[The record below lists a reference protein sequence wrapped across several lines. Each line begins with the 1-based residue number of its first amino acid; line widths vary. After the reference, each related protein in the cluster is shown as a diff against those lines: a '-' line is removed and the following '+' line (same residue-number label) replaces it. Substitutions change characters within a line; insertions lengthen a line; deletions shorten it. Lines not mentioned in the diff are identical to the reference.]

1 MHPIAARHWLY
12 LGFGA
17 HDDLPAP
24 GGVGGAYA
32 LAPHNRGAGGE
43 VGARDMLHQL
53 IYAGVGMIYQVDNR
67 VADFGR
73 VVRRDVGS
81 HTHRDAGGAVYHQIG
96 QARGQH
102 YGFAQCAVE
111 VVYEIDG
118 VLVDVDQHL
127 FGDRSQ
133 PRLGV
138 AHRGGRVVVNAAE
151 IALPV
156 HKRQPHREVLRQ
168 PHHRLI
174 HRVVVVRMI
183 LAQNLAH
190 QPRALLVR
198 LRGAH
203 PQLVHRVQDAPLNRL

>member
-1 MHPIAARHWLY
+1 MHAVAARHRLY
-12 LGFGA
+12 LRFGA

-43 VGARDMLHQL
+43 VRARDMFHQVVNG
-53 IYAGVGMIYQVDNR
+53 GVGVIYQVNDR
-67 VADFGR
+67 VADLGR

-81 HTHRDAGGAVYHQIG
+81 HSHRDARRAVYHQIG

-102 YGFAQCAVE
+102 DGFAQRAVE

-127 FGDRSQ
+127 FGDRAQ
-133 PRLGV
+133 PCLGV
-138 AHRGGRVVVNAAE
+138 AHRGGRVVVHAAE

-156 HKRQPHREVLRQ
+156 NQRQPHREVLRQ

-183 LAQNLAH
+183 LAQHLAH